1 MLSFEHVSYS
11 ILSWVI
17 YNRLKNGGVGG
28 RGRHMLR
35 EISRA
40 KRSIFSNKDIKIV
53 LALILFAQ
61 EGFKRNSF
69 SEMKRS

>member
-1 MLSFEHVSYS
+1 M
-11 ILSWVI
+11 
-17 YNRLKNGGVGG
+17 GGW
-28 RGRHMLR
+28 GRHMLR

-40 KRSIFSNKDIKIV
+40 KRSIFSNKDIKIL

-69 SEMKRS
+69 RNEKIMRSLITAVS

>member
-1 MLSFEHVSYS
+1 MLNFEHVSYS

-17 YNRLKNGGVGG
+17 YNRPKNGRGVGG
-28 RGRHMLR
+28 WGRHMFR

-61 EGFKRNSF
+61 GRF
-69 SEMKRS
+69 